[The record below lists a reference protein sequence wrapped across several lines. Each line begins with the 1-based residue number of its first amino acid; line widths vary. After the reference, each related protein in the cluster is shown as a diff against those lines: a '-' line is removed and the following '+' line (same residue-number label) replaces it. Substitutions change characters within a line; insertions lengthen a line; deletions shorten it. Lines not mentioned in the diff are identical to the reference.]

1 MTEITLFKRI
11 LMNGDDFVFTNYR
24 TASFFYEGWQALLLS
39 DLGQNSHPKH
49 IQVFLLRFILIYMP
63 LKFKS
68 SKINRKNKRELTEK
82 EV

>member
-1 MTEITLFKRI
+1 
-11 LMNGDDFVFTNYR
+11 MNGDDFLFANYR
-24 TASFFYEGWQALLLS
+24 TASFSYEGWQALQILLS

-49 IQVFLLRFILIYMP
+49 IQVFLLRFILYMP

-68 SKINRKNKRELTEK
+68 SKINWKNKRELTEK